1 MMVSKLSWKEQIA
14 CESRRQLL
22 ADSPS
27 PSRSSD
33 RLGIVAETLSTLAR
47 ALHLLG
53 GRESCLHGPEPL
65 FAIAQHR
72 GEIVQVTYQLLPWIS
87 NAISLPLRYDSLSIK
102 CWSRWRK
109 TPWNKYNNTTV
120 GISTISKPYWTAFY
134 RNKMSTIN
142 VSDLGYLFL
151 DKSSLHII
159 ASNLDVRDHCH
170 DGWR

>member
-14 CESRRQLL
+14 CESRRQPL

-87 NAISLPLRYDSLSIK
+87 NVISLPLRYDSLSIK
-102 CWSRWRK
+102 CWSRWSK
-109 TPWNKYNNTTV
+109 THVYTFCFLRVYEQGCRCKKN
-120 GISTISKPYWTAFY
+120 
-134 RNKMSTIN
+134 N
-142 VSDLGYLFL
+142 VSFYSFFTT
-151 DKSSLHII
+151 LHPMQ
-159 ASNLDVRDHCH
+159 SKRQNKES
-170 DGWR
+170 